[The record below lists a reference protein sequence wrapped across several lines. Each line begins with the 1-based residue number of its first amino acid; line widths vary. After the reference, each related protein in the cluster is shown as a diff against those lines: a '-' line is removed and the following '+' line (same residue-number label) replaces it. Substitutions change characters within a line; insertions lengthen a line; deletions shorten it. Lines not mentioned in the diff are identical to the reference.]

1 MAVFK
6 KSRTFKQIFYSRP
19 ILILLTVLLLVA
31 AHGTWKIY
39 EKAVIAAEQ
48 KDRAAKDLADL
59 KAREAD
65 LEAKVASLKTDR
77 GLEEEIR
84 QRFSVVKNGESV
96 VVVVDPSAQNGTST
110 QNTDSGV
117 SLWWHKFLGIF
128 GKK

>member
-6 KSRTFKQIFYSRP
+6 KSRTFKQVFYSRP
-19 ILILLTVLLLVA
+19 VFILLVVLLLVA

-39 EKAVIAAEQ
+39 EKAIIAAEQ

-59 KAREAD
+59 KAREMD
-65 LEAKVASLKTDR
+65 LEAKIASLKTDR

-96 VVVVDPSAQNGTST
+96 VVVVDPSTQQGTST
-110 QNTDSGV
+110 QDTDSGV
-117 SLWWHKFLGIF
+117 SFWWHKFLGIF